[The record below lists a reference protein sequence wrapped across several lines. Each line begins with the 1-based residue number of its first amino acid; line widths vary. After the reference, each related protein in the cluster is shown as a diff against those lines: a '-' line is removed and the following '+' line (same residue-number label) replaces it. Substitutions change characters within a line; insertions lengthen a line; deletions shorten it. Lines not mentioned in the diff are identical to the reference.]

1 MSHTSRTRKAQTIA
15 AAAALCAGG
24 LLRRRPQHTPRIARS
39 TVTSL
44 HISSGG
50 IYSITVNANGST
62 LGPRAVLPHP
72 RRRPLRERERQYR
85 GIRAVNFIVDWD
97 EWTTRKQ
104 GENRRRRSE
113 TTSRGDIGAD
123 GIASGTSVGSE
134 IPGNLYKPGE
144 WHTTDK
150 LNCEGLGGGAAA
162 GGGPTINEDVRLFDK
177 PNGNDLGVDLKKG
190 DSVTLNGPVPDRQ
203 RQQRRRRQRLVCGDR
218 YHPQPLGCGLGRI
231 HHQVTRAARDRASR
245 VASVAG

>member
-1 MSHTSRTRKAQTIA
+1 MSHTSRARKAQTLA

-24 LLRRRPQHTPRIARS
+24 LLAAPTAHAANC
-39 TVTSL
+39 TVSGDQL

-62 LGPRAVLPHP
+62 LGPRAVLLIPGGG
-72 RRRPLRERERQYR
+72 LY
-85 GIRAVNFIVDWD
+85 GNVSGSIAGTAVNFIVDWD
-97 EWTTRKQ
+97 EWTPGNKAKI
-104 GENRRRRSE
+104 GGPFGNHF
-113 TTSRGDIGAD
+113 RGDIGAD

-190 DSVTLNGPVPDRQ
+190 DSVTLNGPCPIDNANNVDGANGWC
-203 RQQRRRRQRLVCGDR
+203 V
-218 YHPQPLGCGLGRI
+218 
-231 HHQVTRAARDRASR
+231 VTDTTLNLSGAVWGESITK
-245 VASVAG
+245 